1 MAAVKRITYGKR
13 KKTQCASECCI
24 FPSTAAVHRTG
35 SRERKD
41 RRSYSIEMF
50 GFVRLL
56 DTEQC
61 IDLNVLLS
69 VYGILATAFVPAKIQ
84 I

>member
-1 MAAVKRITYGKR
+1 MAAVKRITYGEK
-13 KKTQCASECCI
+13 KKTQCALECCI

-35 SRERKD
+35 SGERKD
-41 RRSYSIEMF
+41 RRSYNIEMF

-56 DTEQC
+56 GTEQC
-61 IDLNVLLS
+61 IDLNVLS